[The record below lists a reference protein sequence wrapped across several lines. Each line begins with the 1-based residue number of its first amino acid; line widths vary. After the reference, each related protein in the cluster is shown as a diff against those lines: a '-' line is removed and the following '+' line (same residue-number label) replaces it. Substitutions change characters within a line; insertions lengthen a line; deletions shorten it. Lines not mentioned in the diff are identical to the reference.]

1 MRVAYRT
8 IYQMIKYNISHI
20 TEKMQKLN
28 TVVASG
34 KRINDL
40 SDDPVGLSKSLHL
53 KSKLDE
59 MDQIKR
65 NLSFGKS
72 WLSAAETALNNVQ
85 ELLTEA
91 KGIAIEMSNS
101 TVGQEEQRSAAKVV
115 DNILKEII
123 VLANSNVNG
132 RYIFSGQNTDTAP
145 FDEDGNYRGNNSG
158 FTISAG
164 KDITIQIGYNGQ
176 EVFGT
181 IFNTLK
187 DFRDSLENNDIDGI
201 QQAIG
206 DLNNEFDNIS
216 KWISDVGAKT
226 LRIETKENILD
237 DLELTDKEMVSE
249 LEDADIAEAV
259 IDLEN
264 IQLAYKAALAS
275 SSKIMKLTLL
285 DYIK

>member
-1 MRVAYRT
+1 MLT
-8 IYQMIKYNISHI
+8 
-20 TEKMQKLN
+20 
-28 TVVASG
+28 
-34 KRINDL
+34 
-40 SDDPVGLSKSLHL
+40 
-53 KSKLDE
+53 
-59 MDQIKR
+59 
-65 NLSFGKS
+65 
-72 WLSAAETALNNVQ
+72 SAPL
-85 ELLTEA
+85 
-91 KGIAIEMSNS
+91 EMSNS
-101 TVGQEEQRSAAKVV
+101 TVGQEERRSAAKVV

-187 DFRDSLENNDIDGI
+187 DFRDSLENGDIDGI

>member
-20 TEKMQKLN
+20 TERMQKLN

-101 TVGQEEQRSAAKVV
+101 TVGQEERRSAAKVV

-285 DYIK
+285 DYIR

>member
-101 TVGQEEQRSAAKVV
+101 TVGQEERRSAAKVV

-237 DLELTDKEMVSE
+237 DLELTDKEMISE

-264 IQLAYKAALAS
+264 KQLAYKAALAS

>member
-20 TEKMQKLN
+20 TERMQKLN

-101 TVGQEEQRSAAKVV
+101 TVGQEERRSAAKVV

-237 DLELTDKEMVSE
+237 DLELTDKKMVSE

-285 DYIK
+285 DYIR

>member
-1 MRVAYRT
+1 
-8 IYQMIKYNISHI
+8 MIKYNISHI
-20 TEKMQKLN
+20 TERMQKLN

-101 TVGQEEQRSAAKVV
+101 TVGQEERRSAAKVV

-285 DYIK
+285 DYIR

>member
-101 TVGQEEQRSAAKVV
+101 TVGQEERRSAAKVV

>member
-101 TVGQEEQRSAAKVV
+101 TVGQEERRSAAKVV

-145 FDEDGNYRGNNSG
+145 FDEDGNYMGNNSG